1 MKKNGN
7 EENGNEE
14 NNNLPQVEE
23 HIHIDFALNLPNNIV
38 NTNDLENNNNIH
50 YNLFGTLPN
59 FVINNNLNQVNQQ
72 NNQITFE
79 YNNLLNNTNL
89 ISQMMGQ
96 IINTTNQNN
105 QEDVNITMDKNDID
119 NLKILRYS
127 NESSTNCSICLM
139 DVNKDDHYYEI
150 KCNHIFHRK
159 CLEKW
164 LEEYNYV
171 CPVCRTELGNSKA
184 HLDNEENSV
193 SSESSSINS
202 EHYV

>member
-1 MKKNGN
+1 
-7 EENGNEE
+7 
-14 NNNLPQVEE
+14 
-23 HIHIDFALNLPNNIV
+23 
-38 NTNDLENNNNIH
+38 
-50 YNLFGTLPN
+50 
-59 FVINNNLNQVNQQ
+59 
-72 NNQITFE
+72 
-79 YNNLLNNTNL
+79 
-89 ISQMMGQ
+89 MMGQ

-119 NLKILRYS
+119 NLKILKYS

-184 HLDNEENSV
+184 HLDNEENSI

-202 EHYV
+202 ENNV